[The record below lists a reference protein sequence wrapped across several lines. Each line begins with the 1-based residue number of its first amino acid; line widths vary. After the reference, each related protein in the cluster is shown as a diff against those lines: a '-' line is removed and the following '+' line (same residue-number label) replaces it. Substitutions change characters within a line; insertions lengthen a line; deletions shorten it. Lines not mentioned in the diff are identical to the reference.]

1 MNVYKYVAENDPNG
15 AVSIINSFGYEC
27 VTTKDLG
34 KSLTELVSVVGEPA
48 LKKVMDFHPDKE
60 IILEMYSNKDSCS
73 CPSCKAS
80 KNAYMNQER
89 FLNVSGSE
97 VVGQTKG
104 DNTAI
109 VLQTNGILIVSAII
123 IALALTLKK

>member
-27 VTTKDLG
+27 VSTKDLG
-34 KSLTELVSVVGEPA
+34 KSLSELVSVVGEPA

-60 IILEMYSNKDSCS
+60 IILEMYSDKES
-73 CPSCKAS
+73 CPTCKAS

-104 DNTAI
+104 DNTTLAH
-109 VLQTNGILIVSAII
+109 QTNVILVVSALI
-123 IALALTLKK
+123 IAVALISKK

>member
-34 KSLTELVSVVGEPA
+34 KSLSELVSVVGEPA
-48 LKKVMDFHPDKE
+48 LKKVMDYHPDKE
-60 IILEMYSNKDSCS
+60 IILEMYSKNESCS

-80 KNAYMNQER
+80 KNPYMNQER
-89 FLNVSGSE
+89 FLNISGSE

>member
-1 MNVYKYVAENDPNG
+1 MDVYKYIAENNPIVAQG
-15 AVSIINSFGYEC
+15 IIESFGYEHANTPDMGLSQ
-27 VTTKDLG
+27 VVAK
-34 KSLTELVSVVGEPA
+34 VGEPA